1 MAIAEGEGRGG
12 GGGLGKGGRGETEE
26 EEQSPKRYMVSDTCC
41 PNIDF
46 GAAAPKGMKS
56 FRTRGIPVC
65 LFIHLSIHP
74 FVRPPP
80 LEPPKS
86 KSGHRGSYLASEAH
100 L

>member
-1 MAIAEGEGRGG
+1 MLIFMAIAEGEGRGG

-46 GAAAPKGMKS
+46 GAAAPKGTKS

-65 LFIHLSIHP
+65 LFVHLSIHP

-80 LEPPKS
+80 
-86 KSGHRGSYLASEAH
+86 GASEVQIWPPR
-100 L
+100 LIFGL